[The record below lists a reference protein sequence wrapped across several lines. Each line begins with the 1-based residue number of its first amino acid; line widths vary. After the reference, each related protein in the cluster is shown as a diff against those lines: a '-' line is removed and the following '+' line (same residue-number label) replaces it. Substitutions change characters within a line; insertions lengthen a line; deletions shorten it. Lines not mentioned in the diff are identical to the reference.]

1 MSYISKYLESLMT
14 KKDKVTNSQT
24 TNSVYYNIG
33 KLKIGISDHF
43 PEAAKITCDIRIV
56 NPLNAKTVYLVQVK
70 EGPQILT
77 FNLAGLKTFISNY
90 LYIREIKELKKE
102 VISNV
107 AKANKVV
114 KAQNAVKCSRK
125 ISKAE
130 SGLTC
135 NYTNE
140 TEWVS
145 FWAVVNSTFPNYK
158 KFMTSKK
165 RTVIYK
171 ACKGQ
176 TVDVVI
182 EKLKDAI
189 NAGALYAGSS
199 SLDLKKYLETK

>member
-1 MSYISKYLESLMT
+1 M
-14 KKDKVTNSQT
+14 
-24 TNSVYYNIG
+24 
-33 KLKIGISDHF
+33 
-43 PEAAKITCDIRIV
+43 
-56 NPLNAKTVYLVQVK
+56 VQVK

-114 KAQNAVKCSRK
+114 EAQNAVKCSRK
-125 ISKAE
+125 ISKAK

-140 TEWVS
+140 AEWVS
-145 FWAVVNSTFPNYK
+145 FWAVVSSTFPNYK

>member
-1 MSYISKYLESLMT
+1 MRKYLESLMT
-14 KKDKVTNSQT
+14 KKDKVTNAKT
-24 TNSVYYNIG
+24 TNSVYDNIG

-102 VISNV
+102 IISNV
-107 AKANKVV
+107 ANKVV
-114 KAQNAVKCSRK
+114 KAQNAVKCSGK

-140 TEWVS
+140 AEWVS
-145 FWAVVNSTFPNYK
+145 FWVWWST
-158 KFMTSKK
+158 
-165 RTVIYK
+165 
-171 ACKGQ
+171 
-176 TVDVVI
+176 
-182 EKLKDAI
+182 LH
-189 NAGALYAGSS
+189 LGSQVRI
-199 SLDLKKYLETK
+199 LLPRLLC